1 MHQDLLTGNTAVIRG
16 EKPSPENIIE
26 AFRELERGV
35 FAALETYSNVHRGSG
50 HNSMVSTHLYE
61 QARDIVLEYL
71 KLKKNKYVVI
81 FCSSSRADALT
92 AQLKPG
98 SYRSMSSQDI
108 GLSLG
113 IRALA
118 VATKVIPAG
127 APLQSGGGTASLISP
142 DWVIW
147 AKSPDKFEA
156 GTPSIINVIAFAK
169 ALSMMRHYGNNVFKN
184 VSGEKVSATDIL
196 YKDDLEKY
204 SGRKLLDELRLS
216 LIGRNIIVP
225 TIEGKRPYINLDNAA
240 STPTFIPVWNAV
252 CHTWQ
257 QSSEVHQ
264 EIIHEVRSIC
274 SRVLC
279 APIKDYDLIFTSN
292 TTEAINLAAD
302 SLRRESSTEIE
313 PIVVNTLLE
322 HTSNELPWRMATQFS
337 MIRLNVNSEGFL
349 DLNELELILS
359 EYNQKNQHGK
369 KRIKLLAMSGASNVL
384 GTFNNLAEIAVIVH
398 KYGAHLLVDA
408 AQMIAHRKIDMELC
422 NIDYLAFSAHKVY
435 APFGSG
441 MLVARKGL
449 LNFNKPEL
457 ELIQS
462 SGEEN
467 KGGIAALG
475 KALVL
480 IQRIGFDVIQEEEQT
495 LTGQILYGLSQINGI
510 RIYGIKDPSSAMFAH
525 KGGVVVF
532 TMKGKIS
539 SSVANELAERFG
551 IGVRYGCHCAHIL
564 IKHLLGVG
572 PKLQRFQ
579 RILAR
584 LFPNLRFP
592 GVVRVSLGIGN
603 SEQDIDKLIRALS
616 TIAEKPSPPKS
627 DIRQRIK
634 DFVSD
639 ISKRVYSPL

>member
-1 MHQDLLTGNTAVIRG
+1 MHQNLFTGNTAVKRG
-16 EKPSPENIIE
+16 KKLSPESCNE

-71 KLKKNKYVVI
+71 KLNKSKYIVI
-81 FCSSSRADALT
+81 FCTCSRAAALT
-92 AQLKPG
+92 EQLKPG
-98 SYRSMSSQDI
+98 SYRSLSSQEI

-118 VATKVIPAG
+118 VARKAIPAG

-147 AKSPDKFEA
+147 AKAPDKFEA
-156 GTPSIINVIAFAK
+156 GTPSVISVIAFAK
-169 ALSMMRHYGNNVFKN
+169 ALLIMRHYGNNVFKN
-184 VSGEKVSATDIL
+184 LSWEKVSAMDIL

-204 SGRKLLDELRLS
+204 SGQKLLDELRKN

-225 TIEGKRPYINLDNAA
+225 TIEGNRPYINLDNAA
-240 STPTFIPVWNAV
+240 STPTFMPIWNAV
-252 CHTWQ
+252 CQTWQ
-257 QSSEVHQ
+257 QSTQVQQ

-274 SRVLC
+274 SRILG

-302 SLRRESSTEIE
+302 SLRRESATEIE
-313 PIVVNTLLE
+313 PIVLNTLLE
-322 HTSNELPWRMATQFS
+322 HTSNELPWRMVRQFS
-337 MIRLNVNSEGFL
+337 MIKLNVSAEGFL
-349 DLNELELILS
+349 DLIELETILS

-369 KRIKLLAMSGASNVL
+369 KRIKLLAISGASNVL

-408 AQMIAHRKIDMELC
+408 AQMVAHRKIDMELC
-422 NIDYLAFSAHKVY
+422 SIDYLAFSAHKAY

-449 LNFNKPEL
+449 LNFNKQEL
-457 ELIQS
+457 ELIRS

-467 KGGIAALG
+467 TGGIAAMG
-475 KALVL
+475 KSFVL
-480 IQRIGFDVIQEEEQT
+480 LQRIGLDLVLEEEQT
-495 LTGQILYGLSQINGI
+495 LTGQILRGLSQIKGI

-579 RILAR
+579 RILAK

-603 SEQDIDKLIRALS
+603 CEQDVDTLIRALG
-616 TIAEKPSPPKS
+616 TITEKPSPPKS
-627 DIRQRIK
+627 DVRRQIK
-634 DFVSD
+634 NFVSD
-639 ISKRVYSPL
+639 VSKRVYSLL